1 MVNGWLIDLQNFVHS
16 FEGMRLRE
24 SNREKSLGQ
33 SGMLIYLKKEPWEK
47 AHLILSSKLNFDLF
61 KTRSSGRCR
70 KFRTC
75 AFKGTR
81 FQKCWRKLTD
91 LGLDKGRG
99 WFLIFFLA
107 GDGSCFLNRWTS
119 ICLQPWRSGK
129 MQEIK
134 SFMFRVTEQRVLT
147 WAVLSVLV
155 KGTIINHYFLIC
167 TVRLLY

>member
-1 MVNGWLIDLQNFVHS
+1 MDGWLIDLQNFVLP
-16 FEGMRLRE
+16 FEGIRLRE

-47 AHLILSSKLNFDLF
+47 AHLISSSKLNFDLF

-70 KFRTC
+70 KFRTS

-99 WFLIFFLA
+99 WFLIFFFFSWGWLLLFEQVNFDMFA
-107 GDGSCFLNRWTS
+107 TLKVR
-119 ICLQPWRSGK
+119 K
-129 MQEIK
+129 MQEIQ
-134 SFMFRVTEQRVLT
+134 SFMFRVTEQKDLS

-155 KGTIINHYFLIC
+155 NMDLSQAHI
-167 TVRLLY
+167 